1 MLPHLLKKTRHIK
14 TFRKN
19 YIPLYDS
26 SMPLTNPWQC
36 AVQNLYPL
44 PPSVWYEAYRLKS
57 FLCFFTRHIDG
68 NHKLIEPF
76 RIVIHGGIDGYSR
89 LIVFLHAST
98 NNRATTVLNYFQEA
112 VVKYNLPSRVRCD
125 LGMEN
130 FEVARYMLETRGLN
144 RGSIITGTSVHN
156 QRIERLWRDV
166 NQIVI
171 SRFLNIFLYLERN
184 GFLCSTNEV
193 HLYCLQLVY
202 LDLVNQA
209 LDEFTAQWNSHPVTT
224 NKLFPSAVVGKRDGH
239 FTAIQLHCC
248 LRCIVCFYRLFQL
261 WHRWGRPCSR
271 GRGIPHK
278 CSTLSLAIECRPI
291 APCSKCNQWI

>member
-1 MLPHLLKKTRHIK
+1 M
-14 TFRKN
+14 
-19 YIPLYDS
+19 
-26 SMPLTNPWQC
+26 
-36 AVQNLYPL
+36 
-44 PPSVWYEAYRLKS
+44 
-57 FLCFFTRHIDG
+57 
-68 NHKLIEPF
+68 IEPLC
-76 RIVIHGGIDGYSR
+76 IVIHGGIDGYSC

-98 NNRATTVLNYFQEA
+98 NNRATTVLTYFQEA
-112 VVKYNLPSRVRCD
+112 VVKYNLPSWVRCN

-130 FEVARYMLETRGLN
+130 LEVARYMLETRGLN

-166 NQIVI
+166 NRIVI

-224 NKLFPSAVVGKRDGH
+224 ETNFSPRQLWVSQMVTLQQSNYTAVQDVLGASTDYSNYGIDEEGPVPEAEEYRISVPPLALQSSAD
-239 FTAIQLHCC
+239 QLH
-248 LRCIVCFYRLFQL
+248 LVQNAINE
-261 WHRWGRPCSR
+261 SR
-271 GRGIPHK
+271 DESQNGIF
-278 CSTLSLAIECRPI
+278 SYLLALKII
-291 APCSKCNQWI
+291 HSFIDASA